1 MLPEFFLIN
10 RPYFL
15 VCSQM
20 NTLSTQDSNNDK
32 IVAFMSVLACPHV
45 EAAFFLESAD
55 WSVEAAVTLWLE
67 SGIGTALGDG
77 HKRSRSILPQ
87 DDSGHSY
94 SHKQIFIQGLP
105 EDWSA
110 WVSAVSG
117 HIYFTHNESGHRQS
131 NVPPGFAD
139 CMHSRDDGVCKISD
153 MMTQDEGESDEG
165 MRNRD
170 RYSNSTAHGSRDE
183 DSEGANDDFS
193 VTETFD
199 NNAFSGIVEMAGGGP
214 SPVTDDKGLEPSDSS
229 QSAIFTDTNDIDNG
243 NTSSSSDISGG
254 GSNDSRRMF

>member
-1 MLPEFFLIN
+1 
-10 RPYFL
+10 
-15 VCSQM
+15 M

-67 SGIGTALGDG
+67 SGIGSALGDS
-77 HKRSRSILPQ
+77 HKRSRSIMQL
-87 DDSGHSY
+87 DDNNHSY
-94 SHKQIFIQGLP
+94 VHKKIFIQGLP

-139 CMHSRDDGVCKISD
+139 SIQSRDDGVCKISD
-153 MMTQDEGESDEG
+153 MMTHDEGESDEG
-165 MRNRD
+165 QRNRD

-183 DSEGANDDFS
+183 DSEEGLNINDDFS
-193 VTETFD
+193 VTGTYD
-199 NNAFSGIVEMAGGGP
+199 NNPYSGIVEMAGGNDP
-214 SPVTDDKGLEPSDSS
+214 SPVTDEKACEASDSS
-229 QSAIFTDTNDIDNG
+229 QSVIFNDSNDIDNG
-243 NTSSSSDISGG
+243 HTPSSSDFSGG